1 MYRLMFV
8 IHAMSMTVL
17 MGIFVTAVLTMGLP
31 GWKPV
36 VLAAAA
42 GFLLSI
48 PVSWWAAR
56 EIVRRSPDH
65 AAE

>member
-8 IHAMSMTVL
+8 IHVMTMTVL
-17 MGIFVTAVLTMGLP
+17 MGICVTAVLTMNLL

-36 VLAAAA
+36 VLAALA
-42 GFLLSI
+42 GFVLSI

-56 EIVRRSPDH
+56 EIVRRAPGET
-65 AAE
+65 AE